1 MCGLP
6 YPRGSLTTQ
15 AYHACYWQ
23 EVVWNEKNLT
33 RKNGGGQFVTMV
45 RRVMVPPSNLNSQ
58 E

>member
-6 YPRGSLTTQ
+6 YPWGSLTTQ

-23 EVVWNEKNLT
+23 DVVWNELT
-33 RKNGGGQFVTMV
+33 PTIFLGGGQFATMV